1 MKIGPE
7 RQPLSE
13 RLSAQAIEPA
23 TASQASEAKADD
35 LLDST
40 LTNFKAGCERLSSS
54 ALSTIEADMA
64 NLVLA
69 NRRAISGLTATM
81 RADLNLIRQMTRVA
95 PWLIATSLILLI
107 AISFA
112 LSWCWARAMI
122 SGAEK
127 NALLSAG
134 ITPYQAPAG
143 AILLVDRT
151 KLTLATCQL
160 QGQTVACLTPTTA
173 R

>member
-13 RLSAQAIEPA
+13 RLSAQATEAA
-23 TASQASEAKADD
+23 TASQAREAKGDD
-35 LLDST
+35 LLDLK
-40 LTNFKAGCERLSSS
+40 LTNFKAACERLSSS

-81 RADLNLIRQMTRVA
+81 RADLNLIRRMTCIA

-107 AISFA
+107 ATSFA
-112 LSWCWARAMI
+112 LSWWWARAMI

-134 ITPYQAPAG
+134 ITPYQTPAG
-143 AILLVDRT
+143 AVLLVDHA
-151 KLTLATCQL
+151 KLTLATCQV
-160 QGQTVACLTPTTA
+160 QRQTVACLTPTTA

>member
-13 RLSAQAIEPA
+13 RLSTQATGPT
-23 TASQASEAKADD
+23 TANQAGEVKADD
-35 LLDST
+35 LPDST
-40 LTNFKAGCERLSSS
+40 LTNFKAGCEGLSSS

-81 RADLNLIRQMTRVA
+81 RADLNLIRQMTRIA
-95 PWLIATSLILLI
+95 PWLIATSLIVLI

-112 LSWCWARAMI
+112 LSWFWARAMI
-122 SGAEK
+122 NGAEK
-127 NALLSAG
+127 NALLRAG
-134 ITPYQAPAG
+134 ITPYQTPAG
-143 AILLVDRT
+143 AILLLDRA
-151 KLTLATCQL
+151 KLTLATCQV
-160 QGQTVACLTPTTA
+160 QGQTVACLAPTTA

>member
-13 RLSAQAIEPA
+13 RLSAQATEPA
-23 TASQASEAKADD
+23 TGSQAGEARADD

-40 LTNFKAGCERLSSS
+40 LTNFKAAYERLSSS

-69 NRRAISGLTATM
+69 NRRAMSGLTTTM
-81 RADLNLIRQMTRVA
+81 RADLNLLRQMTRIA

-112 LSWCWARAMI
+112 LSWFWARAMI
-122 SGAEK
+122 NGAEK

-134 ITPYQAPAG
+134 ITPYETPSG
-143 AILLVDRT
+143 AILLVDRA
-151 KLTLATCQL
+151 KLTIATCQV
-160 QGQTVACLTPTTA
+160 QGQTVACLTPTPA

>member
-13 RLSAQAIEPA
+13 RLSAQAIEAA

-40 LTNFKAGCERLSSS
+40 QTNFKAACERLSSS

-81 RADLNLIRQMTRVA
+81 RADLNLIRQMTRIA
-95 PWLIATSLILLI
+95 PWLIATSLVLLI
-107 AISFA
+107 ATSFA
-112 LSWCWARAMI
+112 LSWWWARAMI
-122 SGAEK
+122 SSAEK

-134 ITPYQAPAG
+134 ITLYQAPEG
-143 AILLVDRT
+143 AILLVDRA
-151 KLTLATCQL
+151 KLTLATCQV
-160 QGQTVACLTPTTA
+160 QGQTVACLKPRTA

>member
-23 TASQASEAKADD
+23 KASQASEEKADD

-40 LTNFKAGCERLSSS
+40 LTNFKAACERLSSS
-54 ALSTIEADMA
+54 ALTTIEADMA

-69 NRRAISGLTATM
+69 NRRTISGLTATM
-81 RADLNLIRQMTRVA
+81 RADLNLIRQMTRIA

-107 AISFA
+107 ATSFA
-112 LSWCWARAMI
+112 LSWFWARAMI
-122 SGAEK
+122 NGAEK

-134 ITPYQAPAG
+134 ITPYQTPAG
-143 AILLVDRT
+143 AILLVDRA
-151 KLTLATCQL
+151 KLTLATCQV
-160 QGQTVACLTPTTA
+160 QSQTVACLTPA
-173 R
+173 AH

>member
-13 RLSAQAIEPA
+13 RLSAQATEET
-23 TASQASEAKADD
+23 TARQAVAAKADA
-35 LLDST
+35 LLDLM
-40 LTNFKAGCERLSSS
+40 LTNFKTACERSSSS
-54 ALSTIEADMA
+54 ALTTIEADMA

-81 RADLNLIRQMTRVA
+81 RADLNLIRRMTRVA

-107 AISFA
+107 ATSFA
-112 LSWCWARAMI
+112 LSWCWAWAMI

-134 ITPYQAPAG
+134 ITPYQTPAG
-143 AILLVDRT
+143 AVLLVDRA
-151 KLTLATCQL
+151 KLTLATCQV
-160 QGQTVACLTPTTA
+160 QRQTVACLTPTTA

>member
-13 RLSAQAIEPA
+13 RLSAQAIEPV
-23 TASQASEAKADD
+23 TASQAGEAKADD

-40 LTNFKAGCERLSSS
+40 LTNFKAACERLSSS

-81 RADLNLIRQMTRVA
+81 RGDLNLIRRMTRFA

-112 LSWCWARAMI
+112 LSWFWARVMI
-122 SGAEK
+122 NGAEK
-127 NALLSAG
+127 NALLNAG
-134 ITPYQAPAG
+134 ITPYQTPAG
-143 AILLVDRT
+143 AILLVDRA
-151 KLTLATCQL
+151 KLTLAACQV
-160 QGQTVACLTPTTA
+160 QGQTVACLTPTA
-173 R
+173 AH